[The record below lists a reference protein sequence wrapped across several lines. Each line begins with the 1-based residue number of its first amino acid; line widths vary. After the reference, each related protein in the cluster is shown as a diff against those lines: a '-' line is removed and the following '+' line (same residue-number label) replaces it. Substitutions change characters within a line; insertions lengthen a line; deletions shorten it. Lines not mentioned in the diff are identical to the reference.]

1 MKRVY
6 HTFRINDTEQI
17 KKQMLIWANRFSICC
32 FLDNHHYQSPYHTYE
47 CVLGVGV
54 IDAFEPGEDFF
65 NSLSSFVS
73 LSQDWIFGHFNY
85 DIKNKIE
92 DDLVS
97 SHADKIAFPDC
108 FLYIPEIVITLRD
121 NELIIGV
128 MDISAE
134 NIYNQIIR
142 ETFTS
147 TDNHPISIVAK
158 VSKEKYIEAVNQL
171 IHHIHIGD
179 CYVINYCQEFF
190 ANASI
195 DPLSIYHKLTEIS
208 PNPFSAYYRLI
219 DKYLLC
225 ASPERFINKMGNKI
239 ISQPIKGTSARDLV
253 DCSNDEKN
261 KQQLFNSAK
270 ERSEN
275 VMVVDLV
282 RNDLSK
288 VCNTATVVVDELFGL
303 YSFPTVHQMISTVSG
318 VLDSKKDFADII
330 KATFPMGSMTG
341 APKRKVMELIEQYEY
356 SKRGIY
362 SGSVGY
368 ITPEK
373 NADFNV
379 VIRSIV
385 YNEAASYL
393 SYHVGSAITAYCKAE
408 KEYEECLLKGQS
420 MMEAIFG
427 HIHDQ

>member
-17 KKQMLIWANRFSICC
+17 KKQMLSWANRFSICC

-54 IDAFEPGEDFF
+54 IDAFEPREDFF

-92 DDLVS
+92 EGLVS
-97 SHADKIAFPDC
+97 AHDDKTAFPDC
-108 FLYIPEIVITLRD
+108 FLYVPEVVITLRD

-128 MDISAE
+128 VAESADDIFQ
-134 NIYNQIIR
+134 QIIQ
-142 ETFTS
+142 ETFKPVDS
-147 TDNHPISIVAK
+147 NPISITAK
-158 VSKEKYIEAVNQL
+158 VSKEKYIEAVNRL
-171 IHHIHIGD
+171 IYHIHIGD

-195 DPLSIYHKLTEIS
+195 DPLSIYQKLTAIS

-225 ASPERFINKMGNKI
+225 ASLERFINKRGNKI
-239 ISQPIKGTSARDLV
+239 ISQPIKGTSARDHANCL
-253 DCSNDEKN
+253 NDEKN
-261 KQQLFNSAK
+261 KHQLFNSEK

-288 VCNTATVVVDELFGL
+288 VCKTGTVTVDELFGL

-318 VLDSKKDFADII
+318 VLDEKKDFADII
-330 KATFPMGSMTG
+330 KALFPMGSMTG

-379 VIRSIV
+379 VIRSLV

-393 SYHVGSAITAYCKAE
+393 SYHVGSAITAYCDAE
-408 KEYEECLLKGQS
+408 KEYEECMLKGKS
-420 MMEAIFG
+420 LMEAIFG